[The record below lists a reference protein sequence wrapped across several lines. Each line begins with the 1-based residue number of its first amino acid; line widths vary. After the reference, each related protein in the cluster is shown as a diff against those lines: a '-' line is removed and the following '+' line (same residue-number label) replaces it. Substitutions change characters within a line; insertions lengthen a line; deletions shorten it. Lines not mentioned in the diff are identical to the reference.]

1 MLELRLS
8 ICRFLSELRCI
19 DVLHNESQ
27 PPNDLFRVEVKC
39 GELSYLSTRKQ
50 VKVVDDSVFMSAFL
64 FKHLIRLV
72 IRLVKLSMDEVQ
84 SHYEA
89 SKTKKKQFIFSSFSI
104 CSDFKYVC
112 VCLSYFQSFV

>member
-8 ICRFLSELRCI
+8 ICRFVSELRCI

-27 PPNDLFRVEVKC
+27 PPNDRFRVEVKC
-39 GELSYLSTRKQ
+39 GGLSYLSIRKQ
-50 VKVVDDSVFMSAFL
+50 VNVVDNSLFMSAFL

-72 IRLVKLSMDEVQ
+72 IRLVILSMDEVQ

-89 SKTKKKQFIFSSFSI
+89 SKTKKKQFSFFIF
-104 CSDFKYVC
+104 
-112 VCLSYFQSFV
+112 LHLQRL